1 MLTWVGGQFD
11 PEAFDLAAANEA
23 VGRAVRF
30 ARSSKRRQR

>member
-1 MLTWVGGQFD
+1 MLTGVSGPFD

-23 VGRAVRF
+23 VGRAVRS